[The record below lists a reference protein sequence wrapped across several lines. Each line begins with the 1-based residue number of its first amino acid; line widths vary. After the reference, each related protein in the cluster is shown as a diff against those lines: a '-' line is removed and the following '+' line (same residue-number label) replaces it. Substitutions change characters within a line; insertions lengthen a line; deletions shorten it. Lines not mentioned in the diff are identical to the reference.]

1 MCINMYCKLLVPSHW
16 QKLPSSLK
24 LMASETPLRSRFL
37 VCFWCFPRGLRFA
50 EWFGVIGD
58 WLCLELYIYIYPET
72 FRFWMYVYKLSSCN
86 SLWPRVYPEKS
97 SSKQFSHV
105 WWVSLPRN
113 KFCHK
118 DCLLLV
124 GETQHIVIKR
134 FSGCQKNGLYIAEGQ
149 NMKNTIENPSL

>member
-1 MCINMYCKLLVPSHW
+1 MAMLNNQIVCVLICIVGCWCPVGK
-16 QKLPSSLK
+16 KLPSSLK
-24 LMASETPLRSRFL
+24 LMASETPFLGHRDPGVFL
-37 VCFWCFPRGLRFA
+37 VWTPRGLRFA

-58 WLCLELYIYIYPET
+58 WLWLELYLYIYIYLFTET

-86 SLWPRVYPEKS
+86 SLWPVEYPEKS
-97 SSKQFSHV
+97 SNKQFSHV

-124 GETQHIVIKR
+124 GETQHTVIMR
-134 FSGCQKNGLYIAEGQ
+134 FSGLCQKNGLYV
-149 NMKNTIENPSL
+149 